1 LSAHAAAPIWEAPS
15 QPAMLQPGRP
25 QSRREEGGPRMSDG
39 EIDQLVAAVHKG
51 VFEEPHW
58 SGFLEMTRRHTGAD
72 YVSLVFRRT
81 DARLKDLFLV
91 NTGKLGEA
99 FDPQGLQGLLDQSK
113 LPYDVLEP
121 GRPYALPEIVKPDE
135 ARHAAYRDYLER
147 RSIGFAL
154 VIRVADP
161 DGGSGWLTI
170 GRSREDFDADAWNF
184 LVRIG
189 PHLSV
194 AARTLGALERERM
207 RAEIAADAV
216 RRLNFGWVTFD
227 ARGMVI
233 EIDAEAERLFRKT
246 PELSCVAL
254 GQAFPLKGSVRRALL
269 AALDAFA
276 QSPNQPARAIHLV
289 DEPWIDMLAVPIRS
303 RNLASGA
310 APAAVGYV
318 HGLEGSSAER
328 CEHLMQ
334 LFALTR
340 SEARIALA
348 LSRGR
353 TIAEAAG
360 ELGLT
365 LETARN
371 YSKKI
376 YAKTGARGQADLVR
390 IILASVIALT

>member
-1 LSAHAAAPIWEAPS
+1 MLLSERS
-15 QPAMLQPGRP
+15 KR
-25 QSRREEGGPRMSDG
+25 RREDSRGGLRMPEEFDHL
-39 EIDQLVAAVHKG
+39 IAAVHEG
-51 VFEEPHW
+51 VFETPYW
-58 SGFLEMTRRHTGAD
+58 STFLETTRRHTGAD

-81 DARLKDLFLV
+81 DARLKDLFLL
-91 NTGKLGEA
+91 NAGSLGGA
-99 FDPQGLQGLLDQSK
+99 FDPLGLQGLLDHSN

-135 ARHAAYRDYLER
+135 SRHAAYRDYLER

-170 GRSREDFDADAWNF
+170 GRSRQNFDADAWNF

-189 PHLSV
+189 PHLSI
-194 AARTLGALERERM
+194 AARTLAALERERI

-216 RRLNFGWVTFD
+216 RRLNFGWITFD
-227 ARGMVI
+227 ARGVVAD
-233 EIDAEAERLFRKT
+233 IDAEAERLFRNT
-246 PELSCVAL
+246 PGLAGVAR
-254 GQAFPLKGSVRRALL
+254 GQAFPLNGAVRRALATAL
-269 AALDAFA
+269 AAFA
-276 QSPNQPARAIHLV
+276 ESPNHAPRAIHLM
-289 DEPWIDMLAVPIRS
+289 DEPWIDMLAVPIRP
-303 RNLASGA
+303 RIVTSGT
-310 APAAVGYV
+310 APVAVGYV
-318 HGLEGSSAER
+318 HGLEGSSADR
-328 CEHLMQ
+328 CEHLTQ
-334 LFALTR
+334 LFSLTR